1 MSKAEGKQIVIKFT
15 SELVGDVS
23 TNLLAFSVTG
33 QEHKY
38 VNGPILNKTYEVLS
52 IANHPTVVN
61 ALLLTMKTN
70 NYFNNA
76 SGKLKVNYDSSK
88 GNLSG
93 RGGAVESFER
103 LFLPTELIA
112 TPNPNVEENIS
123 VSPFEIVAELKDI
136 EYPKRYAEQGNIS
149 VAPFE
154 VSATL
159 IDVEDINP

>member
-1 MSKAEGKQIVIKFT
+1 MSKSEGKQIVIKFT

-33 QEHKY
+33 QEYKY
-38 VNGPILNKTYEVLS
+38 VNGPILDKTYEVLS

-76 SGKLKVNYDSSK
+76 SGKLKINYDASK

-112 TPNPNVEENIS
+112 TPNPNAEESIS
-123 VSPFEIVAELKDI
+123 VSPIEIIAELKDI
-136 EYPKRYAEQGNIS
+136 ERLSGYDLSENIS

-154 VSATL
+154 VTATL